1 MPSKADQHTIRLDH
15 RFAEWWNV
23 NVSYLRYNSLEPGE
37 NWFPG
42 NVASPQ
48 QWTLD
53 RKVNATQ
60 INNTLTLNPTT
71 VVAIRYGFNRFPN
84 LSSQK
89 SAGYNVG
96 LLGLSPSFVS
106 QIPVTT
112 FPRVT
117 YENFY
122 AGDAMGTN
130 SNGSSVPSSNNFG
143 AQLSKFVGKH
153 SFKFGV
159 DYRKLKVSGVDYGNS
174 AGNFS
179 FTD

>member
-1 MPSKADQHTIRLDH
+1 M
-15 RFAEWWNV
+15 